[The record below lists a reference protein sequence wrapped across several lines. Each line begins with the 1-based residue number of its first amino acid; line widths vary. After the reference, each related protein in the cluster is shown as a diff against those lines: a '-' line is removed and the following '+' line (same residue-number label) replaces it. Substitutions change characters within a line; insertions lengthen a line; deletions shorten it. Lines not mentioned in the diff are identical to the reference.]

1 MPDDLLNLN
10 LGQVQAVIHGYSDRI
25 IDRQVLAVWSGYYSA
40 YFSNAKHPKKPTEII
55 KRILNEY
62 SKGDSSRGNTTKEV
76 DMDAELELFAQRD
89 LRFLDMMGGNSK

>member
-25 IDRQVLAVWSGYYSA
+25 IDWQSMAVWSGYYSA
-40 YFSNAKHPKKPTEII
+40 YFANAKHPKKPTEII
-55 KRILNEY
+55 KRIINES
-62 SKGDSSRGNTTKEV
+62 SKGDSSRGNTTQEV

>member
-10 LGQVQAVIHGYSDRI
+10 LGQVQAVIRGYSDRI
-25 IDRQVLAVWSGYYSA
+25 IDWQTLAVWSGYYSA
-40 YFSNAKHPKKPTEII
+40 YFANAKHSKKPTEII

-62 SKGDSSRGNTTKEV
+62 SKGDSSRGNTAQEV

>member
-10 LGQVQAVIHGYSDRI
+10 LGQVQAVIHGYSDRL
-25 IDRQVLAVWSGYYSA
+25 IDWQSMAVWSGYYSA
-40 YFSNAKHPKKPTEII
+40 YFANVKHPKKPTDII
-55 KRILNEY
+55 KRMLNEY
-62 SKGDSSRGNTTKEV
+62 SKGDSSRGNTTQDV

>member
-25 IDRQVLAVWSGYYSA
+25 IDWQALAIWSGYYSA